1 MYNGIDTIFRMDGFM
16 KYKKEDFIVTRED
29 RLKLEDLLSD
39 ETIFSLANGTLG
51 SRGHFI
57 EGYGTS
63 DDPITLMNGFY
74 NQYPFRYEENYEG
87 FPQLGQTI
95 VNLPDGS
102 YIKIEVDDDVIDLS
116 HMELV
121 SIKRSLN
128 MLEGTSY
135 REVRYIS
142 EKGYIFDIVEKKM
155 VTSKQNLIVTNLE
168 LSSPNYEGN
177 IKLLSYLRLPAIRY
191 VENNDPRL
199 PNTRK
204 HLELIDINHQDQYG
218 YLYAKTT
225 NTSLFINAAITH
237 DIKFDYHIKN
247 DEIIGVH
254 QANLG
259 KDKKLNLT
267 KYTYYTSSLTHE
279 QHQKDIKHIK
289 KLCKPFESYLND
301 EKKARIAFWEK
312 SIVEISDDE
321 INQALR
327 YNLYQLSQSA
337 STNYHMHIAAKG
349 ISGEGYEGHFFWD
362 TETYMI
368 PFFILTDPVR
378 ARELLLFRY
387 YTLDE
392 ARNEAKHLG
401 CNRGAKIPWRT
412 INGKEASPYFPAGS
426 AQVHINSDIALA
438 IVNYYYA
445 TLDDDFMI
453 RYGMEIIIETA
464 LFLLECG
471 HFKDGKFHIYNVT
484 GPDEYTVLVND
495 NFYTNHAAQKHF
507 KFAYE
512 YITKH
517 KNDLN
522 EVLLKT
528 NLSNKDL
535 NQFKDAYQQMTLLY
549 DETLGIVKQDDSFLD
564 KKDINLSELDKDK
577 FPLLLYYHPQFIY
590 RHQII
595 KQADA
600 ILALVLFNE
609 VKQDIYTRSFDYYL
623 KRTTHDSSLS
633 KCIYGIAAYQIGYVD
648 LAYEYF
654 KRVAELDFR
663 DSHNRTQ
670 HGLHIANLGGSYLM
684 LIYGI
689 LGFRFK
695 ETFELNPVYQTH
707 IDKIETSI
715 HYQNSKIHIKLEKN
729 ILTLKVNQPIEMS
742 IHGETIHVDSYLDYK
757 IQQNP
762 A

>member
-1 MYNGIDTIFRMDGFM
+1 MN
-16 KYKKEDFIVTRED
+16 YKKEHFIVTREN

-51 SRGHFI
+51 TRGHFI

-102 YIKIEVDDDVIDLS
+102 YVKIEIADDVIDLS
-116 HMELV
+116 HMDLV
-121 SIKRSLN
+121 SIKRTLN
-128 MLEGTSY
+128 MLQGTSY

-142 EKGYIFDIVEKKM
+142 EKGYIFDLVEKKM
-155 VTSKQNLIVTNLE
+155 VTSKRNLIVTKLDI
-168 LSSPNYEGN
+168 SSPNYQGD

-204 HLELIDINHQDQYG
+204 HLELVDIDHEEKYAFI
-218 YLYAKTT
+218 YAKTT

-237 DIKFDYHIKN
+237 DIEFKYEIEN
-247 DEIIGVH
+247 DEIIGLH
-254 QANLG
+254 QKRL
-259 KDKKLNLT
+259 DKNETLSFT
-267 KYTYYTSSLTHE
+267 KYTYYTSSLTHK
-279 QHQKDIKHIK
+279 QHQKDIKDINK
-289 KLCKPFESYLND
+289 MCNPFESYLD
-301 EKKARIAFWEK
+301 EERKAREAFWN
-312 SIVEISDDE
+312 SAQVEVSDDE

-362 TETYMI
+362 TETYML
-368 PFFILTDPVR
+368 PFFILTDPKK

-392 ARNEAKHLG
+392 ARKEAKHLG
-401 CNRGAKIPWRT
+401 CHRGAKIPWRT

-438 IVNYYYA
+438 IINYYYA
-445 TLDDDFMI
+445 TQDDDFMI
-453 RYGMEIIIETA
+453 KYGMEVIIETA
-464 LFLLECG
+464 LFLLDYG
-471 HFKDGKFHIYNVT
+471 HFKDDKFHIYNVT

-495 NFYTNHAAQKHF
+495 NYYTNNAAQKHF
-507 KFAYE
+507 KFAYDF
-512 YITKH
+512 INKH
-517 KNDLN
+517 KSLLKDVLIKTNFTDDDLN
-522 EVLLKT
+522 LLK
-528 NLSNKDL
+528 K
-535 NQFKDAYQQMTLLY
+535 AYQNMTLLV
-549 DETLGIVKQDDSFLD
+549 DEKLNIIKQDDSFLD
-564 KKDINLSELDKDK
+564 KKDINISTLDKDK
-577 FPLLLYYHPQFIY
+577 FPLLLYYHPLFIY
-590 RHQII
+590 RYQLI

-600 ILALVLFNE
+600 VLALVLFNE
-609 VKQDIYTRSFDYYL
+609 LEDDVFKNSFEYYL

-633 KCIYGIAAYQIGYVD
+633 KCIYGIAAYQIGKTD
-648 LAYEYF
+648 LGYEYF

-670 HGLHIANLGGSYLM
+670 HGLHVANLGGSYLM
-684 LIYGI
+684 LLYGI

-695 ETFELNPVYQTH
+695 EIFELNPVYQTQ
-707 IDKIETSI
+707 IEAFETSVQ
-715 HYQNSKIHIKLEKN
+715 YQKSTIKINVDQNILKLEVNRPIKMN
-729 ILTLKVNQPIEMS
+729 IHK
-742 IHGETIHVDSYLDYK
+742 ETIEIKKYFEYK
-757 IQQNP
+757 INKNP
-762 A
+762 

>member
-1 MYNGIDTIFRMDGFM
+1 MN
-16 KYKKEDFIVTRED
+16 YKKEHFIVTREN

-51 SRGHFI
+51 TRGHFI

-95 VNLPDGS
+95 LNLPDGS
-102 YIKIEVDDDVIDLS
+102 YVKIEIEDDVIDLS
-116 HMELV
+116 HMDMV

-128 MLEGTSY
+128 MLQGTSY

-142 EKGYIFDIVEKKM
+142 EKGYIFDLVEKKM
-155 VTSKQNLIVTNLE
+155 VTSKRNLIVTKLD
-168 LSSPNYEGN
+168 LSSPNYEGK

-204 HLELIDINHQDQYG
+204 HLELINIENNDQYG
-218 YLYAKTT
+218 YIYAKTT

-237 DIKFDYHIKN
+237 DIDFDYEINN
-247 DEIIGVH
+247 DEIIGIH
-254 QANLG
+254 QKNLN
-259 KDKKLNLT
+259 KNESLSFT
-267 KYTYYTSSLTHE
+267 RYTYYTSSLTHK
-279 QHQKDIKHIK
+279 QHEKDIKDIK
-289 KLCKPFESYLND
+289 DMCRPFESYLD
-301 EKKARIAFWEK
+301 EETKERESFWK
-312 SIVEISDDE
+312 TSLVEISDDE

-362 TETYMI
+362 TETYML
-368 PFFILTDPVR
+368 PFFILTDPKK

-401 CNRGAKIPWRT
+401 CHRGAKIPWRT

-438 IVNYYYA
+438 IINYYYA
-445 TLDDDFMI
+445 TQDDDFMYK
-453 RYGMEIIIETA
+453 YGMEIIIETA
-464 LFLLECG
+464 LFLLDYG
-471 HFKDGKFHIYNVT
+471 HFKDDKFHIYNVT

-495 NFYTNHAAQKHF
+495 NYYTNNAAQKHF

-512 YITKH
+512 YICKH
-517 KNDLN
+517 KASLKD
-522 EVLLKT
+522 VLIKT
-528 NLSNKDL
+528 NFNDEDLSLIKE
-535 NQFKDAYQQMTLLY
+535 AYQNMTLLV
-549 DETLGIVKQDDSFLD
+549 DEKLNIVKQDDSFLD
-564 KKDINLSELDKDK
+564 KKDINISTLDKDK
-577 FPLLLYYHPQFIY
+577 FPLLLYYHPLFIY
-590 RHQII
+590 RYQLI

-600 ILALVLFNE
+600 MLALVLFNE
-609 VKQDIYTRSFDYYL
+609 VSDDIYKNSFEYYL

-633 KCIYGIAAYQIGYVD
+633 KCIYGIAAYQIGKTD
-648 LAYEYF
+648 LGYEYF

-670 HGLHIANLGGSYLM
+670 HGLHVANLGGSYLM
-684 LIYGI
+684 LLYGI

-695 ETFELNPVYQTH
+695 DIFELNPVYQTQ
-707 IDKIETSI
+707 IEAFETSI
-715 HYQNSKIHIKLEKN
+715 KYQQTTISISVDQNVLKLKVDRPLKMKIHK
-729 ILTLKVNQPIEMS
+729 EMMEVKK
-742 IHGETIHVDSYLDYK
+742 HYEYK
-757 IQQNP
+757 INKNP
-762 A
+762 

>member
-1 MYNGIDTIFRMDGFM
+1 MN
-16 KYKKEDFIVTRED
+16 YKKEHFIVTREN

-51 SRGHFI
+51 TRGHFI

-95 VNLPDGS
+95 LNLPDGS
-102 YIKIEVDDDVIDLS
+102 YVKIEIEDDVIDLS
-116 HMELV
+116 HMDMV

-128 MLEGTSY
+128 MLQGTSY

-142 EKGYIFDIVEKKM
+142 EKGYIFDLVEKKM
-155 VTSKQNLIVTNLE
+155 VTSKRNLIVTKLD
-168 LSSPNYEGN
+168 LSSPNYEGK

-204 HLELIDINHQDQYG
+204 HLELINIENNDQYG
-218 YLYAKTT
+218 YIYAKTT

-237 DIKFDYHIKN
+237 DIDFDYEINN
-247 DEIIGVH
+247 DEIIGIH
-254 QANLG
+254 QKNLN
-259 KDKKLNLT
+259 KNESLSFT
-267 KYTYYTSSLTHE
+267 KYTYYTSSLTHK
-279 QHQKDIKHIK
+279 QHEKDIKDIK
-289 KLCKPFESYLND
+289 DMCRPFESYLD
-301 EKKARIAFWEK
+301 EETKERESFWK
-312 SIVEISDDE
+312 TSLVEISDDE

-362 TETYMI
+362 TETYML
-368 PFFILTDPVR
+368 PFFILTDPKK

-401 CNRGAKIPWRT
+401 CHRGAKIPWRT

-438 IVNYYYA
+438 IINYYYA
-445 TLDDDFMI
+445 TQDDDFMYK
-453 RYGMEIIIETA
+453 YGMEIIIETA
-464 LFLLECG
+464 LFLLDYG
-471 HFKDGKFHIYNVT
+471 HFKDDKFHIYNVT

-495 NFYTNHAAQKHF
+495 NYYTNNAAQKHF

-512 YITKH
+512 YICKH
-517 KNDLN
+517 KASLKD
-522 EVLLKT
+522 VLIKT
-528 NLSNKDL
+528 NLNDEDL
-535 NQFKDAYQQMTLLY
+535 SLIKEAYQNMTLLV
-549 DETLGIVKQDDSFLD
+549 DEKLNIVKQDDSFLD
-564 KKDINLSELDKDK
+564 KKDINISTLDKDK
-577 FPLLLYYHPQFIY
+577 FPLLLYYHPLFIY
-590 RHQII
+590 RYQLI

-600 ILALVLFNE
+600 MLALVLFNE
-609 VKQDIYTRSFDYYL
+609 VSDDIYKNSFEYYL

-633 KCIYGIAAYQIGYVD
+633 KCIYGIAAYQIGKTD
-648 LAYEYF
+648 LGYEYF

-670 HGLHIANLGGSYLM
+670 HGLHVANLGGSYLM
-684 LIYGI
+684 LLYGI

-695 ETFELNPVYQTH
+695 DIFELNPVYQTQ
-707 IDKIETSI
+707 IEAFETSI
-715 HYQNSKIHIKLEKN
+715 KYQQTTISISVDQNVLKLKVDRPLKMKIHK
-729 ILTLKVNQPIEMS
+729 EMMEVKK
-742 IHGETIHVDSYLDYK
+742 HYEYK
-757 IQQNP
+757 INKNP
-762 A
+762 

>member
-1 MYNGIDTIFRMDGFM
+1 MN
-16 KYKKEDFIVTRED
+16 YKKEHFIVTREN

-51 SRGHFI
+51 TRGHFI

-102 YIKIEVDDDVIDLS
+102 YVKIEIDNDVIDLS
-116 HMELV
+116 HMDLV

-128 MLEGTSY
+128 MLQGTSY

-142 EKGYIFDIVEKKM
+142 EKGYIFDLVEKKM
-155 VTSKQNLIVTNLE
+155 VTSKRNLIVTKLDI
-168 LSSPNYEGN
+168 SSPNYQGD

-204 HLELIDINHQDQYG
+204 HLELVDIDYEEKYAYI
-218 YLYAKTT
+218 YAKTT

-237 DIKFDYHIKN
+237 DIEFKYEIEN

-254 QANLG
+254 QKRL
-259 KDKKLNLT
+259 DKNETLSFT
-267 KYTYYTSSLTHE
+267 KYTYYTSSLTHK
-279 QHQKDIKHIK
+279 QHQKEIKDINEM
-289 KLCKPFESYLND
+289 CNPFESYLD
-301 EKKARIAFWEK
+301 EETKAREAFWK
-312 SIVEISDDE
+312 TAQVEVSDDE

-362 TETYMI
+362 TETYML
-368 PFFILTDPVR
+368 PFFILTDPKK

-392 ARNEAKHLG
+392 ARKEAKHLG
-401 CNRGAKIPWRT
+401 CHRGAKIPWRT

-438 IVNYYYA
+438 IINYYYA
-445 TLDDDFMI
+445 TQDDDFMI
-453 RYGMEIIIETA
+453 KYGMEVIIETA
-464 LFLLECG
+464 LFLLDYG
-471 HFKDGKFHIYNVT
+471 HFKDDEFHIYNVT

-495 NFYTNHAAQKHF
+495 NYYTNNAAQKHF
-507 KFAYE
+507 KFAYDF
-512 YITKH
+512 INKH
-517 KNDLN
+517 KSLLKDVFIKTNFTDDDLN
-522 EVLLKT
+522 LLK
-528 NLSNKDL
+528 K
-535 NQFKDAYQQMTLLY
+535 AYQNMTLLV
-549 DETLGIVKQDDSFLD
+549 DEKLNIIKQDDSFLD
-564 KKDINLSELDKDK
+564 KKDINISTLDKDK
-577 FPLLLYYHPQFIY
+577 FPLLLYYHPLFIY
-590 RHQII
+590 RYQLI

-600 ILALVLFNE
+600 VLALVLFNE
-609 VKQDIYTRSFDYYL
+609 VEDEVFKNSFEYYL

-633 KCIYGIAAYQIGYVD
+633 KCIYGIAAYQIGKTD
-648 LAYEYF
+648 LGYEYF

-670 HGLHIANLGGSYLM
+670 HGLHVANLGGSYLM
-684 LIYGI
+684 LLYGI

-695 ETFELNPVYQTH
+695 EIFELNPVYQTQ
-707 IDKIETSI
+707 IEAFETSVQ
-715 HYQNSKIHIKLEKN
+715 YQKSTIKINVDQNILKLEVNRPIKMN
-729 ILTLKVNQPIEMS
+729 IHK
-742 IHGETIHVDSYLDYK
+742 ETIEIKKYYEYK
-757 IQQNP
+757 INKNP
-762 A
+762 

>member
-1 MYNGIDTIFRMDGFM
+1 MN
-16 KYKKEDFIVTRED
+16 YKKEHFIVTREN

-51 SRGHFI
+51 TRGHFI

-102 YIKIEVDDDVIDLS
+102 YVKIEIEDDVIDLS
-116 HMELV
+116 HMDLV

-128 MLEGTSY
+128 MLQGTSY

-142 EKGYIFDIVEKKM
+142 EKGYIFDLVEKKM
-155 VTSKQNLIVTNLE
+155 VTSKRNLIVTKLD
-168 LSSPNYEGN
+168 LSSPNYEGK

-204 HLELIDINHQDQYG
+204 HLELMNIENNDQYG
-218 YLYAKTT
+218 YIYAKTT
-225 NTSLFINAAITH
+225 NTSLYINAAITH
-237 DIKFDYHIKN
+237 DIDFDYEINN
-247 DEIIGVH
+247 DEIIGIH
-254 QANLG
+254 QKNLN
-259 KDKKLNLT
+259 KNESLSFT
-267 KYTYYTSSLTHE
+267 KYTYYTSSLTHK
-279 QHQKDIKHIK
+279 QHEKDIKDIK
-289 KLCKPFESYLND
+289 DMCRPFESYLD
-301 EKKARIAFWEK
+301 EETKERESFWK
-312 SIVEISDDE
+312 TSLVEISDDE

-362 TETYMI
+362 TETYML
-368 PFFILTDPVR
+368 PFFILTDPKK

-401 CNRGAKIPWRT
+401 CHRGAKIPWRT

-438 IVNYYYA
+438 IINYYYQ
-445 TLDDDFMI
+445 TQDDDFMYK
-453 RYGMEIIIETA
+453 YGMEIIIETA
-464 LFLLECG
+464 LFLLDYG
-471 HFKDGKFHIYNVT
+471 HFKDDKFHIYNVT

-495 NFYTNHAAQKHF
+495 NYYTNNAAQKHF

-512 YITKH
+512 YICKH
-517 KNDLN
+517 KASLKD
-522 EVLLKT
+522 VLIKT
-528 NLSNKDL
+528 NLNDEDL
-535 NQFKDAYQQMTLLY
+535 SLIKEAYQNMTLLV
-549 DETLGIVKQDDSFLD
+549 DEKLNIVKQDDSFLD
-564 KKDINLSELDKDK
+564 KKDINISTLDKDK
-577 FPLLLYYHPQFIY
+577 FPLLLYYHPLFIY
-590 RHQII
+590 RYQLI

-600 ILALVLFNE
+600 MLALVLFNE
-609 VKQDIYTRSFDYYL
+609 VSDDIYKNSFEYYL

-633 KCIYGIAAYQIGYVD
+633 KCIYGIAAYQIGKTD
-648 LAYEYF
+648 LGYEYF

-670 HGLHIANLGGSYLM
+670 HGLHVANLGGSYLM
-684 LIYGI
+684 LLYGI

-695 ETFELNPVYQTH
+695 DIFELNPVYQTQ
-707 IDKIETSI
+707 IETFETSI
-715 HYQNSKIHIKLEKN
+715 KYHQTTITINVDQNVLKLEVDRPLKMKIHK
-729 ILTLKVNQPIEMS
+729 EMMEVKK
-742 IHGETIHVDSYLDYK
+742 HYEYK
-757 IQQNP
+757 INKNP
-762 A
+762 